1 MTTTAHEDQFT
12 IGTQTI
18 EPVRQ
23 PYNTVSILRRN
34 IADMEVAL
42 RTQTERAEVAEVEL
56 EAVREDNHSMMLEI
70 HNLRIELEQKPV
82 AWMDAEGDVYKD
94 EPAENWCP
102 PHVPL
107 YAAPVHAPAVPA
119 VPDGWMEWG
128 GGSVPPVLKDD
139 QHNYEFLRR
148 DGQLAAFVTNWQHGI
163 EGIGTRDIVAYRR
176 KACVLQSAEVRH
188 D

>member
-1 MTTTAHEDQFT
+1 MTTTAFDDQFT
-12 IGTQTI
+12 PATQTI
-18 EPVRQ
+18 
-23 PYNTVSILRRN
+23 LRVN
-34 IADMEVAL
+34 VIESQQQIHDL
-42 RTQTERAEVAEVEL
+42 QTRLAAAIERAEKAEAEL
-56 EAVREDNHSMMLEI
+56 AKLAQ
-70 HNLRIELEQKPV
+70 QKPV
-82 AWMDAEGDVYKD
+82 AWRHENGNIFLPWQKD
-94 EPAENWCP
+94 LITTSA
-102 PHVPL
+102 VFSPL

-139 QHNYEFLRR
+139 QRNYEFLRR

>member
-42 RTQTERAEVAEVEL
+42 RTQTELKEKAEAEL
-56 EAVREDNHSMMLEI
+56 A
-70 HNLRIELEQKPV
+70 NLAQQKPV
-82 AWMDAEGDVYKD
+82 AWRHENGNIFLPWQKD
-94 EPAENWCP
+94 LITTSA
-102 PHVPL
+102 VFSPL

>member
-1 MTTTAHEDQFT
+1 MKSTTAFDDQFT
-12 IGTQTI
+12 PATQTI
-18 EPVRQ
+18 EPVRH
-23 PYNTVSILRRN
+23 PYDTSVSLSQN
-34 IADMEVAL
+34 YANLGLAL
-42 RTQTERAEVAEVEL
+42 KQQTERAEKAEAEL
-56 EAVREDNHSMMLEI
+56 A
-70 HNLRIELEQKPV
+70 NLAQQKPV
-82 AWMDAEGDVYKD
+82 AWRHENGNIFLPWQKD
-94 EPAENWCP
+94 LITTSA
-102 PHVPL
+102 VFSPL